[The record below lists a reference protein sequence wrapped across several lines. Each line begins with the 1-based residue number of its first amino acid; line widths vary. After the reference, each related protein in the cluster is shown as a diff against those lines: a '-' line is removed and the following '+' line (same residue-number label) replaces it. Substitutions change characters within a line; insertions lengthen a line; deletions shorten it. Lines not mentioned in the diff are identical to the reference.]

1 MSLAALLGVKPG
13 LTALIGGGGKT
24 TLLYALAE
32 ELKARGTVIVTT
44 STKIRVPEHLPVA
57 DPATPEALADLLK
70 EVSPLCLGSPWP
82 VTNADTSLRAGG
94 RLISAPTALR
104 EPAGKLAAPSLPFGA
119 LVRAA
124 DFVLVEADGSRGLP
138 AKAHAA
144 HEPVIPAE
152 AGTVILVLGA
162 DAFGRPI
169 REVCHRPELYAERV
183 GAAPDTLLTPELAA
197 GIMQFEG
204 YGNIFYVNKCE
215 TETAWKNAEALARLA
230 SVPVAAGSLLTGRLE
245 KLNY

>member
-32 ELKARGTVIVTT
+32 ELKDRGSVLVTT
-44 STKIRVPEHLPVA
+44 STKIRAPEHLPVA
-57 DPATPEALADLLK
+57 DPTTPEALAAALAAA
-70 EVSPLCLGSPWP
+70 SPLCLGSPVP
-82 VTNADTSLRAGG
+82 LTNAGDPLRVSG
-94 RLISAPTALR
+94 RLISAPTASQ
-104 EPAGKLAAPSLPFGA
+104 EPIRKLAAPALPFGA

-144 HEPVIPAE
+144 HEPVIPTE

-162 DAFGRPI
+162 DAFGCPI
-169 REVCHRPELYAERV
+169 RAVCHRPELYAERAGV
-183 GAAPDTLLTPELAA
+183 SVDAIVTPEIAA
-197 GIMQFEG
+197 RVLLSEG
-204 YGNIFYVNKCE
+204 YGNIIYVNKCE
-215 TETAWKNAEALARLA
+215 STADWDNAAALASLLPT
-230 SVPVAAGSLLTGRLE
+230 PVVAGSLRDGSYKRM
-245 KLNY
+245 

>member
-32 ELKARGTVIVTT
+32 ELKARGSVLVTT

-57 DPATPEALADLLK
+57 DPKNFTDLAEALKAA
-70 EVSPLCLGSPWP
+70 SPLCLGSPWP
-82 VTNADTSLRAGG
+82 ED
-94 RLISAPTALR
+94 
-104 EPAGKLAAPSLPFGA
+104 KLAAPALPFGA

-138 AKAHAA
+138 AKAHAD

-152 AGTVILVLGA
+152 AGTVILVVGT

-169 REVCHRPELYAERV
+169 REVCHRPELYAERAGV
-183 GAAPDTLLTPELAA
+183 PVDAIVTPEIAA
-197 GIMQFEG
+197 RVLRTEG
-204 YGNIFYVNKCE
+204 YGNIVYVNKCE
-215 TETAWKNAEALARLA
+215 APEDWENAEALASLLPA
-230 SVPVAAGSLLTGRLE
+230 SVIAGSLREGFCKRM
-245 KLNY
+245 